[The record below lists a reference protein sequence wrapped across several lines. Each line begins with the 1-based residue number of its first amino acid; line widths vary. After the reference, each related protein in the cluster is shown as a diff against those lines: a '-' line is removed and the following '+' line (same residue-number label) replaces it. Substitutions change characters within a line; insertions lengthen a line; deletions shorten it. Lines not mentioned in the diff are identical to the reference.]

1 MDEAWINQ
9 YLKYKNLHGGIEIPR
24 RLYYWHLLVTFFH
37 NSLQKVRVMLLIYLR
52 IAENEQHSL

>member
-9 YLKYKNLHGGIEIPR
+9 YLKYKNLHGDIEIPR

-37 NSLQKVRVMLLIYLR
+37 NLLQKVTVMLLIYLP
-52 IAENEQHSL
+52 IAENK